1 MSQDAL
7 ATASGVSRRMI
18 VGIEAGD
25 ANVSLATLDKLAEA
39 MGVRFSDLVQ
49 APALPD
55 PARIEELAWAG
66 EDPDSKGILLSSFAT
81 AQEVEVW
88 NWSLAPGEVYA
99 AVTHDDR
106 WSETV
111 CVIQG
116 MLLIQFENGTRKE
129 IAAGDFHA
137 YRCNAPRTYA
147 NPGSGITR
155 FIRTIAH

>member
-49 APALPD
+49 APTLPD

-66 EDPDSKGILLSSFAT
+66 EEAESRGVLLSSFAT

-88 NWSLAPGEVYA
+88 RWSLAPGEIYA
-99 AVTHDDR
+99 AVTHDNR

-111 CVIQG
+111 CVIEG
-116 MLLIQFENGTRKE
+116 TLLIRFENGTRKE

-137 YRCNAPRTYA
+137 YRCDAPRTYENHGTA
-147 NPGSGITR
+147 ITR
-155 FIRTIAH
+155 FFRTIAH